1 MNIVKL
7 YSYLSSLDSSLLVY
21 EYLQNGNLWDTL
33 RRVDCPLDWP
43 ARLRIALGVARGLA
57 YLHHDLTRLII
68 HRDIKSKNIL
78 LDGSFQPKIGDFGTA
93 IVLEAGKESI
103 VTGVAGTYG
112 YIAPGRHTNFYL
124 TLLV

>member
-33 RRVDCPLDWP
+33 DSDNCPLDWP
-43 ARLRIALGVARGLA
+43 ARRRIALGVARGLA
-57 YLHHDLTRLII
+57 YLHHDLARPII

-93 IVLEAGKESI
+93 IVLEAGEVSI
-103 VTGVAGTYG
+103 VTGVAGTSG
-112 YIAPGRHTNFYL
+112 YIAPGRHPYK
-124 TLLV
+124 LLSYFV